1 MAELMP
7 DINSAMCSY
16 YETLLKQISHYLNES
31 VNSFISILGDMRSYN
46 MLYTASSIGI
56 LT

>member
-7 DINSAMCSY
+7 DINSAMCSH
-16 YETLLKQISHYLNES
+16 YETLLKRISHYLNES